1 MTVKKIKETIQRL
14 ERDVF
19 ILEMK
24 DTLDNADY
32 SLLKTMN
39 DEINDLKS
47 KLKKEQQNEWK

>member
-1 MTVKKIKETIQRL
+1 MTVKEIKETIQRL